1 MMPNARLWLAN
12 KTLTMHNAQARI
24 VRELDHLAQAHFFQG
39 AHSQYSFLVEAA
51 LADDA
56 LSLVMGLNGT
66 AASELVR
73 RHPTPFAHADFR
85 SRAFDPNGAVRY
97 RQGHALSCC
106 SNHRDDADP

>member
-1 MMPNARLWLAN
+1 
-12 KTLTMHNAQARI
+12 
-24 VRELDHLAQAHFFQG
+24 
-39 AHSQYSFLVEAA
+39 
-51 LADDA
+51 
-56 LSLVMGLNGT
+56 MGLNRT